1 MKSKIVKLF
10 DMKELEIPSDLL
22 NWHMSNEEID
32 AELNRL
38 AASHPVETHP
48 NTAET
53 GDSVLCR
60 AVSDDPKWN
69 REAMPIYPGRGM
81 LEATLENA
89 VVGMKVA
96 ESKTVGNVT
105 LTVLEITR
113 RRPSQINDELIKKG
127 NIDGVETVEQ
137 YRAWLRQTT
146 ELDRKRT
153 MLNRLAYYLLEEVA
167 KRSEME
173 IDDEEFDTIAENI
186 AKKQYQAM
194 VNAGIDPTIPEDGV
208 DFLTEEE
215 ALAKMAAQNRERLR
229 TCVVNE
235 YYATVVQPISPEDFE
250 TAMRAFEQSMGKN
263 HEELIEYAGEILVN
277 DYIYG
282 QVFSKVVSDYAE
294 ALMEG

>member
-1 MKSKIVKLF
+1 MKSKIVQLF
-10 DMKELEIPSDLL
+10 DLKAVEIPFDLHS
-22 NWHMSNEEID
+22 WHMSEEEID
-32 AELNRL
+32 ADLKRL
-38 AASHPVETHP
+38 AVSHPVETHP
-48 NTAET
+48 DTAET

-60 AVSDDPKWN
+60 TVSDDPKWN
-69 REAMPIYPGRGM
+69 REAVPIYPGRGM
-81 LEATLENA
+81 LDADLENA
-89 VVGMKVA
+89 VAGMKVT

-105 LTVLEITR
+105 FTVLEVTR
-113 RRPSQINDELIKKG
+113 RRPDLITDELIRKE
-127 NIDGVETVEQ
+127 NIAGVETVEQ

-146 ELDRKRT
+146 EQDRKRN
-153 MLNRLAYYLLEEVA
+153 MLNRVVYHLLEEVA

-173 IDDEEFDTIAENI
+173 IDDEEFDSIAMDM

-194 VNAGIDPTIPEDGV
+194 LNAGFDPTIPEDGV

-215 ALAKMAAQNRERLR
+215 ALAKMVAQNRERLR

-235 YYATVVQPISPEDFE
+235 YYATVVQPVSPEEFDA
-250 TAMRAFEQSMGKN
+250 AMRAFEQSMGKT

-282 QVFSKVVSDYAE
+282 QVFSRAVSDYAA

>member
-1 MKSKIVKLF
+1 MKSIIIKLF

-22 NWHMSNEEID
+22 DWHMSDEEID
-32 AELNRL
+32 ADMNRL
-38 AASHPVETHP
+38 AVSHPVETHLD
-48 NTAET
+48 TVET

-60 AVSDDPKWN
+60 TVSDDSKWN
-69 REAMPIYPGRGM
+69 WEAVPVYPGRGM
-81 LEATLENA
+81 LEAALENA
-89 VVGMKVA
+89 VVGLKVA
-96 ESKTVGNVT
+96 ESKAVGNIT
-105 LTVLEITR
+105 FTVLEITR
-113 RRPSQINDELIKKG
+113 RRPSQINDELIQKE

-153 MLNRLAYYLLEEVA
+153 ALNRLSYYLLEEVA

-173 IDDEEFDTIAENI
+173 IDNEEFDSIAESL

-194 VNAGIDPTIPEDGV
+194 VNAGIDPTIPDDGV

-235 YYATVVQPISPEDFE
+235 YYATVVQPISAEEFE
-250 TAMRAFEQSMGKN
+250 AAMREFEASMHKT

-282 QVFSKVVSDYAE
+282 QAFSKVVSDYAE
-294 ALMEG
+294 TLMEG